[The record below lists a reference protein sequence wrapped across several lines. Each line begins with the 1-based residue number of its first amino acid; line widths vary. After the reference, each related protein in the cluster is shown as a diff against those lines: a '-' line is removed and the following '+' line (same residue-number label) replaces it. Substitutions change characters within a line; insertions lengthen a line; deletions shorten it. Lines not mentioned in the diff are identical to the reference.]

1 MTVAY
6 ITHDDCLLH
15 DMGRGH
21 PEQPARLR
29 AVQQR
34 LEESGLLVRMQ
45 HREAPLA
52 TDAQLCLAHPDT
64 YLQRLQACSPAS
76 GLYPLDADTH
86 MNPHSLNAARRAVGA
101 ALLGVDLLLGGE
113 CGAVFCAV
121 RPPGHHAERQRAMGF
136 CLFSTVAI
144 AALYALEH
152 WGLQR
157 VAIVDFDVHHGNG
170 TEDVVAGDKR
180 ILFCSTFQHPLYPY
194 SGTGPAA
201 SNVINVPLPAGCDG
215 KGFRTAL
222 LEQCLP
228 RLASF
233 APELVLISAGFDA
246 HRADP
251 LAGMALE
258 ASDFGWAT
266 ARLAEQADRS
276 AKGRLLSCLEGGYDL
291 EALADSVQAHLEALL
306 AAGTSR
312 L

>member
-1 MTVAY
+1 LTVVY

-15 DMGRGH
+15 DMGSGH

-29 AVQQR
+29 AVHRR
-34 LEESGLLVRMQ
+34 LEESGLLARMQ
-45 HREAPLA
+45 QRQAPLA
-52 TDAQLCLAHPDT
+52 TDAQLRLAHPES
-64 YLQRLQACSPAS
+64 YLRRLQACSPVS

-86 MNPHSLNAARRAVGA
+86 MNPHSLTAARRAVGA
-101 ALLGVDLLLGGE
+101 ALLGVDLLLRGE
-113 CGAVFCAV
+113 AGAAFCAV

-136 CLFSTVAI
+136 CLFSSIAI

-170 TEDVVAGDKR
+170 TEDVVAGDER

-201 SNVINVPLPAGCDG
+201 PNVINVPLPAGCDG
-215 KGFRTAL
+215 PRFRTAM

-228 RLASF
+228 RLATF
-233 APELVLISAGFDA
+233 APELVLVSAGFDA

-258 ASDFGWAT
+258 ASDFGWVT
-266 ARLAEQADRS
+266 ARLAEQAGLS
-276 AKGRLLSCLEGGYDL
+276 ADGRILSCLEGGYDL
-291 EALADSVQAHLEALL
+291 EALASSVQTHLETLL
-306 AAGTSR
+306 AAGTAP

>member
-6 ITHDDCLLH
+6 LSHPDCLLH
-15 DMGRGH
+15 DMGSGH

-29 AVQQR
+29 AIHAR
-34 LEESGLLVRMQ
+34 LEESGLLARLRQ
-45 HREAPLA
+45 HEAPLA
-52 TDAQLCLAHPDT
+52 TDPQLRRAHPDS
-64 YLQRLQACSPAS
+64 YLQRLQASSPSS

-86 MNPHSLNAARRAVGA
+86 MNPHSLAAARRAAGA
-101 ALLGVDLLLGGE
+101 AVLGVDLLMRGE
-113 CGAVFCAV
+113 ARAAFCAV

-136 CLFSTVAI
+136 CLFSSVAV
-144 AALYALEH
+144 AALHALEH

-170 TEDVVAGDKR
+170 TEDVVAGDER

-194 SGTGPAA
+194 SGTGPTAP
-201 SNVINVPLPAGCDG
+201 NVLNLPLPAGCAG
-215 KGFRTAL
+215 EGFRKVI

-233 APELVLISAGFDA
+233 APELLLISAGFDA

-258 ASDFGWAT
+258 AADFGWAT
-266 ARLAEQADRS
+266 ARLAEQAGVS
-276 AKGRLLSCLEGGYDL
+276 AGGRVLSCLEGGYDL

-306 AAGTSR
+306 AAGAPSP
-312 L
+312 

>member
-6 ITHDDCLLH
+6 ISHPDCLLH
-15 DMGRGH
+15 DMGSGH

-29 AVQQR
+29 AVHQR
-34 LEESGLLVRMQ
+34 LVESGLLARMQ
-45 HREAPLA
+45 QREAPLA
-52 TDAQLCLAHPDT
+52 TDAQLRLAHPES
-64 YLQRLQACSPAS
+64 YLRRLQACSPGR

-86 MNPHSLNAARRAVGA
+86 MNPHSLKAARRAVGA
-101 ALLGVDLLLGGE
+101 ALLGVDLLLRNE
-113 CGAVFCAV
+113 ASAAFCAV

-136 CLFSTVAI
+136 CLFSSIAI

-152 WGLQR
+152 WGLHR

-170 TEDVVAGDKR
+170 TEDVVAGDER

-201 SNVINVPLPAGCDG
+201 PNVINVPLPGGCDG
-215 KGFRTAL
+215 QRFRAAM

-228 RLASF
+228 RLATF

-258 ASDFGWAT
+258 APDFGWVT
-266 ARLAEQADRS
+266 ARLAEQAGLS
-276 AKGRLLSCLEGGYDL
+276 ADGRILSCLEGGYDL
-291 EALADSVQAHLEALL
+291 EALASSVQTHLETLL
-306 AAGTSR
+306 AAGTAP